1 MSSKHIN
8 FAVLLL
14 ILGVGI
20 ATFLSTA
27 GDSNAQMWVIAAMS
41 ICYVVWGII
50 FHAME
55 GDLHR
60 RIIFEYI
67 LIAAIV
73 CVVFATVLWT

>member
-1 MSSKHIN
+1 
-8 FAVLLL
+8 
-14 ILGVGI
+14 
-20 ATFLSTA
+20 
-27 GDSNAQMWVIAAMS
+27 MWVIAAMS
-41 ICYVVWGII
+41 VCYVVWGII

-60 RIIFEYI
+60 RIILEYI